1 MSHRTPMATLFPMTP
16 IARRL
21 SRRWLPAVVLALTVL
36 LPGAACAFD
45 LDDVAAKA
53 KALAEQ
59 PFQKPEGRQPKALQ
73 QIGYDRYRDIRYKAD
88 RAVWRKER
96 LPFELQFFHQGLY
109 YDRPVRISEI
119 DGRAVRELKFSPD
132 DFDYGDNKVDTESF
146 RDLGFAGFRVHFPVN
161 RPAYKDEVL
170 VFLGASYLRALGKG
184 QRYGLSARGLAIDT
198 GLISGEEFP
207 RFTDFWIV
215 RPTASARELVI
226 YALLNSR
233 RATGAYRFVLKPGA
247 ETLIDTKAR
256 LYLRENVPKLGVAP
270 LTSMFYFGEN
280 QPADHDD
287 YRPEV
292 HDSDGLSIA
301 SGTGE
306 WIWRPLVN
314 PKRLLVTSFSMS
326 NPQGFGLMQR
336 DRKFERYEDLEVRHE
351 LRPSLW
357 IEPKGNWG
365 AGRIEL
371 VQIPTPDE
379 TNDNVV
385 AYWVPDKLP
394 APGSLLALD
403 YVQRWQME
411 SDTRPPLA
419 WVEQT
424 RRGRGGYARAAD
436 GSIGLVVDFVG
447 PALSK
452 LGPDARVEGVVSVD
466 GNGELLE
473 RTTYRNEVT
482 GGWRVNLRLKR
493 VDDGRP
499 VELRAYLKNDSS
511 TLSETWSYVLP
522 PG

>member
-1 MSHRTPMATLFPMTP
+1 MIPTDRRH
-16 IARRL
+16 ARWTNLRL
-21 SRRWLPAVVLALTVL
+21 LRGACVAWLGLAAL
-36 LPGAACAFD
+36 LGSGAAQAFD
-45 LDDVAAKA
+45 LDDVATRAKQ
-53 KALAEQ
+53 LAAQ
-59 PFQKPEGRQPKALQ
+59 PFQKPEGRLPKALQ
-73 QIGYDRYRDIRYKAD
+73 QLGYDHYRDIRFKQD
-88 RAVWRKER
+88 RALWHADK

-109 YDRPVRISEI
+109 YDRPVKINEI
-119 DGRAVRELKFSPD
+119 NGRALRELKFTPD
-132 DFDYGDNKVDTESF
+132 DFDYGDNKVDAESF
-146 RDLGFAGFRVHFPVN
+146 RDLGYAGFRVHFPVN
-161 RPAYKDEVL
+161 TPKYKDEVL
-170 VFLGASYLRALGKG
+170 VFLGASYFRALGHG

-207 RFTDFWIV
+207 RFTEFWIV
-215 RPTASARELVI
+215 KPEANAKELTI

-233 RATGAYRFVLKPGA
+233 RATGAYKFVLKPGA
-247 ETLIDTKAR
+247 ETVMETKAR
-256 LYLRENVPKLGVAP
+256 LFLRENVAKLGVAP

-280 QPADHDD
+280 QPADHED

-385 AYWVPDKLP
+385 AYWVPDAPP
-394 APGSLLALD
+394 ALGQPLSLD
-403 YVQRWQME
+403 YRMLWQMDKE
-411 SDTRPPLA
+411 RRPPLA
-419 WVEQT
+419 WVEQS
-424 RRGRGGYARAAD
+424 RRGRGGYGRGND
-436 GSIGLVVDFVG
+436 GSIGFVIDFAG
-447 PALSK
+447 PALDK
-452 LGPDARVEGVVSVD
+452 LAVDAKIEGVVSVD
-466 GNGELLE
+466 SNGELLE
-473 RTTYRNEVT
+473 RTTYRNEAT
-482 GGWRVNLRLKR
+482 GGWRVSLRLKR
-493 VDDGRP
+493 VDDDKP
-499 VELRAYLKNDSS
+499 VELRAYLKGDSN